1 MGSSKGGGGNPAAL
15 SMAAAPMPGLP
26 IAGKDSTIGNPFE
39 YGKFQNFLPDIPAAG
54 EGPAPSATGLTKEM
68 FLYRSP
74 SGVVEKSA
82 GPGADEISS
91 LRDALAKM
99 QEENA
104 NNNKF
109 AQDYMQQAELQRQR
123 DFASHYKYDND

>member
-1 MGSSKGGGGNPAAL
+1 MGSSKGGGGNPAMLA
-15 SMAAAPMPGLP
+15 SQAAPMPGLP

-39 YGKFQNFLPDIPAAG
+39 YGKFQNFLPDIPGEG

-68 FLYRSP
+68 FLYKSP

-82 GPGADEISS
+82 GPGADEIQS

-99 QEENA
+99 QEESA

-109 AQDYMQQAELQRQR
+109 AEDYMREQEQLRQR
-123 DFASHYKYDND
+123 DYASRYQYQND